1 MDSIQN
7 LEIHIIK
14 KIIKLF
20 LIVLLITFLL
30 KQAYL
35 EVFLGLLYGLLLN
48 LINFLQLASTF
59 KKALYM
65 EPNSAR
71 VYAIFRYILRYS
83 AMMVFLLI
91 ALKIPY
97 INFVAVCMGL
107 VIMKGA
113 IFWDSFFKKQS
124 LGR

>member
-1 MDSIQN
+1 MNSIQN

-65 EPNSAR
+65 EPSSAR
-71 VYAIFRYILRYS
+71 VYAIFRYILRYFL
-83 AMMVFLLI
+83 MVVFLLI
-91 ALKIPY
+91 ALKTPY
-97 INFVAVCMGL
+97 INFAAVCMGF
-107 VIMKGA
+107 VVMKGA
-113 IFWDSFFKKQS
+113 IFWDGFLRKQS
-124 LGR
+124 PRR